1 MSKEFEEIVLKKLD
15 NTDRLIQDVVLKK
28 LDDTDRTMQKFA
40 LKLDNTD
47 KTMQE
52 FATKLDNT
60 NRIIQDEVLKRI
72 DNTEK
77 ELKDTKE
84 TLNNLSLNFARF
96 EHEIIKKV
104 DTLFDAYSTTEAAI
118 VSLNTKYFNH
128 DTRIS
133 DLEDKLA
140 SA

>member
-1 MSKEFEEIVLKKLD
+1 MSKEFEEVVLKKLD

-28 LDDTDRTMQKFA
+28 LDDTDKTMQEFA

-52 FATKLDNT
+52 FALKL
-60 NRIIQDEVLKRI
+60 

-77 ELKDTKE
+77 EVKDTRE
-84 TLNNLSLNFARF
+84 NLNNLSLNFARF

-128 DTRIS
+128 DTRITN
-133 DLEDKLA
+133 LENKLA

>member
-1 MSKEFEEIVLKKLD
+1 MSKEFEEVVLKKLD

-28 LDDTDRTMQKFA
+28 LDDTDRTMQEFA
-40 LKLDNTD
+40 LKLDNT
-47 KTMQE
+47 
-52 FATKLDNT
+52 
-60 NRIIQDEVLKRI
+60 
-72 DNTEK
+72 EK
-77 ELKDTKE
+77 EVKDTRE

-133 DLEDKLA
+133 DLENKLA